1 MNIQA
6 KQLRVKNE
14 LQNLGVHKMNIA
26 ALFEYDYD
34 WHDYSVGE
42 IVEIMTDMLGMS
54 IKIEEA
60 LYE

>member
-1 MNIQA
+1 MNIQE
-6 KQLRVKNE
+6 KQSRVKNE
-14 LQNLGVHKMNIA
+14 LQRLGVHKMNIA
-26 ALFEYDYD
+26 ALFGYDYD